1 MRNEKGSLSFNK
13 CLLSTYCVP
22 GSSRD
27 LGKKGLGQ
35 TGIVSQL
42 KFYSQNKSCKGQG
55 WGPLPCKVE
64 RLEKAA
70 RSVGVSE
77 ASAFSQQSRCGLR
90 QLCITSSS
98 ARICTI
104 S

>member
-1 MRNEKGSLSFNK
+1 MRNAKGSCSFNK

-42 KFYSQNKSCKGQG
+42 KFYFQNKSCKRQG

-64 RLEKAA
+64 GLEKAA
-70 RSVGVSE
+70 RNVG
-77 ASAFSQQSRCGLR
+77 GL
-90 QLCITSSS
+90 
-98 ARICTI
+98 
-104 S
+104 